1 MENIKLFYN
10 KKVSL
15 QKQNVELTR
24 ALMFCMKGS
33 ICKLVQ
39 KCN

>member
-15 QKQNVELTR
+15 QRQNVELTR
-24 ALMFCMKGS
+24 ALMFYKKGI